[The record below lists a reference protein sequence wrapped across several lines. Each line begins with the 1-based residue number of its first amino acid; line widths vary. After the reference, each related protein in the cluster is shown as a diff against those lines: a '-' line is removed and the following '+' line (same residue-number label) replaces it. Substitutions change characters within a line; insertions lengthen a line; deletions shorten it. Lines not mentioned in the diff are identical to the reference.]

1 MLKAQGGDPTI
12 FRSCHARGHML
23 DGFTKT
29 EFAAPNNAGR
39 PLVHDVYTKGDGPIL
54 LLIQELPGIGP
65 ETLELADRFVGRGF
79 RVVMP
84 HLFGPLGKLSVV
96 PNLVRVMCMRREWA
110 VLASH
115 RSSPISTW
123 LRALCRHL
131 KEQYEV
137 PGVGVLGMCLTGNFG
152 LSLLVDDAVL
162 AGVASQPSMPLHRQE
177 ALHMSAEDVVTIRRR
192 LEDLPPAMAFRFEKD
207 VLCRAA
213 KFEAFESA
221 FNGDR
226 ERVKLTTL
234 PGLGHSVLTLDF
246 VDEDGH
252 PTREAFESV
261 VGYFN
266 EALAGS
272 ALG

>member
-1 MLKAQGGDPTI
+1 
-12 FRSCHARGHML
+12 ML

-29 EFAAPNNAGR
+29 EFTVRNDAGR
-39 PLVHDVYTKGDGPIL
+39 PLVHDVYTKGDGPVL
-54 LLIQELPGIGP
+54 VLIQELPGIGP

-115 RSSPISTW
+115 RSSPVSTW

-131 KEQYEV
+131 KEQHEV

-162 AGVASQPSMPLHRQE
+162 AGVASQPSMPMHRQD

-192 LEDLPPAMAFRFEKD
+192 LDDLPPAMAFRFEKD
-207 VLCRAA
+207 VFCRAA
-213 KFEAFESA
+213 KFEALASA

-226 ERVKLTTL
+226 ERVRLATL
-234 PGLGHSVLTLDF
+234 PGRGHSVLTLDF

-261 VGYFN
+261 VGYFS

-272 ALG
+272 APG